1 MNERNAPRA
10 QVVLVFGILSIPLAL
25 LRHLCSLAVVLGVLA
40 IAFHLW
46 TRWRVGNGAVYSAS
60 SLRWSTIGWR
70 LAIVGTSMALLMWVL
85 WATNVL
91 LG

>member
-10 QVVLVFGILSIPLAL
+10 QVILVFGVLSIPLAL

-40 IAFHLW
+40 IVLHLW
-46 TRWRVGNGAVYSAS
+46 TRWRMSKGAVYTADSVR
-60 SLRWSTIGWR
+60 LSTIGGR
-70 LAIVGTSMALLMWVL
+70 LAIAGTCIALVMWVL

-91 LG
+91 LD